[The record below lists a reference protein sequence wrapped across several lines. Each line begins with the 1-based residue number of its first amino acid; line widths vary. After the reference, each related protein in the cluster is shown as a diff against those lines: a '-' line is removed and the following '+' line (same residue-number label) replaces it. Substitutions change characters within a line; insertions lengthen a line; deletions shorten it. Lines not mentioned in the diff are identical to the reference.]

1 MIPQSAIEEVK
12 ARNDIVD
19 VVSSYVSLPKRSG
32 QNMFG
37 LCPFHR
43 EKTPSFSVAPAKGIY
58 YCFGCHKGGDVIGF
72 IMEMEKFG
80 YVEAIRYLAER
91 VGYDLPEDNDPQ
103 QRERE
108 LHRKRLFELNTEA
121 ARFYYQTL
129 QKAEG
134 SACRRYLEDRGL
146 TLAIQRQFGL
156 GFAPDDWEGL
166 ERHLLKHQYTQDEL
180 DRSGLFKKN
189 KYGGRYDLF
198 RGRLIFPIIDSL
210 GRIIAFGGRVLDD
223 SMPKY
228 INSPETE
235 IYTKG
240 RHLFAL
246 NLAKKTKAD
255 QLVIVEGYMDA
266 LALHQAG
273 LDQTVA
279 ILGTA
284 LTPAQAQLLRKYKEN
299 MILALDNDSAGRAA
313 TLRSLEIL
321 RDKGAKASVLMIP
334 DANDP
339 DTFIRQNGPERFRAL
354 LKNSVSE
361 LDYRLHLAREAA
373 KDEHDRLDPLAYQE
387 RAVEVLA
394 FIDNTI
400 VQELYLSRVAEE
412 IGTTLDSVRLEM
424 NRVKQKGKPSA
435 ARTYYPQPARDNR
448 PSQRSRPEETD
459 TQDSYGAPPP
469 EGEDSFDPQYEE
481 EPTFAMTSYSRD
493 QLYLFVIMAQHPE
506 TFAEAEQRLDPLWFA
521 EGPDRTF
528 AEAVMTAG
536 KEKEL
541 TLTWLLQ
548 YSAQYRQGETSLR
561 DAFVNL
567 SMSMPEARS
576 IDLVVRSVR
585 TLINQI
591 EIRYLQMKRQQI
603 AREMGAKGITAEQM
617 MKLRKEYQECSDHL
631 DKVRNQEN
639 AQLN

>member
-12 ARNDIVD
+12 ARNDIMD
-19 VVSSYVSLPKRSG
+19 VVSSYVNLGKRSG
-32 QNMFG
+32 QNVFG

-43 EKTPSFSVAPAKGIY
+43 EKTPSFSVASGKGIY

-72 IMEMEKFG
+72 IMEIEKLS

-108 LHRKRLFELNTEA
+108 LKRKRLYELNTEA
-121 ARFYYQTL
+121 ARFYYMSL
-129 QKAEG
+129 QG
-134 SACRRYLEDRGL
+134 PDGTACRSYLEDRGMSL
-146 TLAIQRQFGL
+146 KIQRQFGL
-156 GFAPDDWEGL
+156 GFAPDDWQGL
-166 ERHLLKHQYTQDEL
+166 EEHLLKQNFSADEL
-180 DRSGLFKKN
+180 DRSGLFKEN

-198 RGRLIFPIIDSL
+198 RGRLIFPIIDTL

-240 RHLFAL
+240 RHLFGL

-299 MILALDNDSAGRAA
+299 MILALDSDAAGRTA

-321 RDKGAKASVLMIP
+321 REKGAKASVLMMP
-334 DANDP
+334 DAKDP
-339 DTFIRQNGPERFRAL
+339 DLFIRQNGPERFRAL
-354 LKNSVSE
+354 LKSSASE
-361 LDYRLHLAREAA
+361 IDYRLHLARESARA
-373 KDEHDRLDPLAYQE
+373 ESGVLDPLSFQE
-387 RAVEVLA
+387 QAVLVLA
-394 FIDNTI
+394 QIDNSI

-424 NRVKQKGKPSA
+424 NRMKQKGTA
-435 ARTYYPQPARDNR
+435 AAVNSYYQRPAAD
-448 PSQRSRPEETD
+448 
-459 TQDSYGAPPP
+459 YGAAPPP
-469 EGEDSFDPQYEE
+469 GDERSVPEQGYGPDGYYGYGEEADAAKPKVTSF
-481 EPTFAMTSYSRD
+481 TRD
-493 QLYLFVIMAQHPE
+493 QLYLLVLLAQRPE
-506 TFAEAEQRLDPLWFA
+506 SFTEVRGRLQTEWFD
-521 EGPDRTF
+521 EGPSRQLIEDIL
-528 AEAVMTAG
+528 AAGEEEA
-536 KEKEL
+536 L
-541 TLTWLLQ
+541 TLTRLLQ
-548 YSAQYRQGETSLR
+548 ESAEYSQGQQSLR
-561 DAFVNL
+561 DMLVNL
-567 SMSMPEARS
+567 SMRLPEPRS
-576 IDLVVRSVR
+576 ADLISQSLR
-585 TLINQI
+585 TLMNHI
-591 EIRYLQMKRQQI
+591 EISYLKGKRQQI
-603 AREMGAKGITAEQM
+603 AREMSGKDLSAER
-617 MKLRKEYQECSDHL
+617 MKELREIYQKYSNDLLE
-631 DKVRNQEN
+631 VQQREN